1 MPTLQRLQM
10 AFVETLCAQRD
21 AVHAALNKC
30 ARHFSGHG
38 FWIRF
43 HGPFCAG
50 RKRQPSTDRV
60 QNCAQ
65 YRRPQQ
71 RGCSTTNEHGVQRR
85 VHPGRHGC
93 QFRIGTCGVGLLTI
107 LGINK
112 AIKVAVMALMETE
125 RNVNIRARKLR
136 RDASKGLIHTHGVCV
151 GRTLPGDGERGGHE
165 LQS

>member
-1 MPTLQRLQM
+1 MPTLQRLQV

-21 AVHAALNKC
+21 AVHAALNQC

-38 FWIRF
+38 FWIGF
-43 HGPFCAG
+43 HGPF
-50 RKRQPSTDRV
+50 RTRRQRQPITDRA
-60 QNCAQ
+60 QNRAQ

-71 RGCSTTNEHGVQRR
+71 RGCSTTNEHRVQRS
-85 VHPGRHGC
+85 VHPRSHGC
-93 QFRIGTCGVGLLTI
+93 QFLIGTCGIGLLTI

-112 AIKVAVMALMETE
+112 AVKVAVMALMETE

-151 GRTLPGDGERGGHE
+151 GRTLPGDGERGGHRV
-165 LQS
+165 QS